1 MRKPVIFLIGILVAA
16 IGWIFLKNFKTDS
29 LADVTVLSQSTAE
42 ADPTTVSDKT
52 QKPKSSALDSITS
65 TVKQWLNSK
74 ANPSQSS
81 GESNFSGTAD
91 QVIRIATFN
100 IDAFNETKSH
110 KPRVMN
116 VLSRIAR
123 QFDVIAIQEIQSDA
137 DDIIPRL
144 VDLMNKS
151 GQRYDYAI
159 GPRLG
164 PVGAQEQYA
173 FIFNGQSVLLDRAEL
188 YTVDDQDDLLLRE
201 PFVGWFRA
209 VGPNKTEAFTFSLVN
224 VRVDPTNAN
233 AERKVLDD
241 VVHAVRDDGR
251 EEDDVIILGDFR
263 AAARELGDL
272 DRLSDVSYA
281 VSHIPTNTHG
291 DQSWSN
297 IVVQKNSTIEFT
309 GRGGVFDFLRE
320 YNMNLEEAAEVSD
333 HLPVWAEFS
342 IYEGGQAGRI
352 AELPHRAPSQA
363 TLQR

>member
-1 MRKPVIFLIGILVAA
+1 MRKPVIFLIGVLVAA
-16 IGWIFLKNFKTDS
+16 IGWIFLKNYKMDS
-29 LADVTVLSQSTAE
+29 LTEVAVLSKSTAE
-42 ADPTTVSDKT
+42 TDPTTAGSHMDE
-52 QKPKSSALDSITS
+52 PKSSPLNSITS
-65 TVKQWLNSK
+65 TVKQWLN
-74 ANPSQSS
+74 PSPDPSTSVGGSS
-81 GESNFSGTAD
+81 FAGKAD

-123 QFDVIAIQEIQSDA
+123 QFDVIAIQEIQADV

-173 FIFNGQSVLLDRAEL
+173 FIFDGQSVLLDRAEL

-209 VGPNKTEAFTFSLVN
+209 VGPDKTEAFTFSLVN
-224 VRVDPTNAN
+224 IRVDPTNADT
-233 AERKVLDD
+233 ERKVLDD

-251 EEDDVIILGDFR
+251 QEDDVIILGDFR

-272 DRLSDVSYA
+272 DQLSDVSYA
-281 VSHIPTNTHG
+281 VSQIPTNTHG

-352 AELPHRAPSQA
+352 AELPAGAPSQA
-363 TLQR
+363 TLKR